1 MNLSSLLLAMF
12 CAVVLFAVL
21 LLSVGGSFHQP
32 PAAQGAKLYNPAN
45 EVLLT
50 GKVMETRDFACPVS
64 EGELGSHVMLQTA
77 DGIVKI
83 HLAPGR
89 IMRSQKIQFTPG
101 EEISVVGAKV
111 RLFGEDDV
119 IARQITRGNEQIFVR
134 DPEGKLM
141 LVQ

>member
-1 MNLSSLLLAMF
+1 MNLSSVLLAMF

-50 GKVMETRDFACPVS
+50 GKVKEIREFACPVS
-64 EGELGSHVMLQTA
+64 EGEIGGHVMLQAA
-77 DGIVKI
+77 DGMVKV
-83 HLAPGR
+83 HLAPSR
-89 IMRSQKIQFTPG
+89 ILRSQKLSFSPG
-101 EEISVVGAKV
+101 EEISVVGSKV
-111 RLFGEDDV
+111 RMFGDDDI
-119 IARQITRGNEQIFVR
+119 IARRITRGNEEIFVR
-134 DPEGKLM
+134 DTEGKLL